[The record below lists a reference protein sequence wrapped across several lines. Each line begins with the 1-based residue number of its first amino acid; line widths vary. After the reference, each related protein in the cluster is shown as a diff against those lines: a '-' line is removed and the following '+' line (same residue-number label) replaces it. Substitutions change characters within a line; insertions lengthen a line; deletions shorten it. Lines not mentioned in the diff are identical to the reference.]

1 MDVQWHERYGTQ
13 NIHIFTII
21 FISCV
26 YIVAIFYIISIF
38 IIFYLSFYFYLH
50 LTVCSVNT
58 STICYLFFIIRA
70 SVDLSI
76 YIVNTLIICDLVLSI
91 HEFDIDVVLC
101 YIVMTEIWIMYIFM
115 CSDLLFRSILYV
127 LIYMIH
133 IFICFFIYSPSP
145 LLKFM
150 IEDIDLKYEKI
161 NHLLLNLFTVIFV
174 FVRIYGWYR

>member
-1 MDVQWHERYGTQ
+1 MTWEMRNSKYSYIYHNLHILCIYCC
-13 NIHIFTII
+13 NILYHI
-21 FISCV
+21 
-26 YIVAIFYIISIF
+26 YFYYF
-38 IIFYLSFYFYLH
+38 LSFILFL
-50 LTVCSVNT
+50 LTSGHSVCSVNT

-91 HEFDIDVVLC
+91 QEFDIDVVLC